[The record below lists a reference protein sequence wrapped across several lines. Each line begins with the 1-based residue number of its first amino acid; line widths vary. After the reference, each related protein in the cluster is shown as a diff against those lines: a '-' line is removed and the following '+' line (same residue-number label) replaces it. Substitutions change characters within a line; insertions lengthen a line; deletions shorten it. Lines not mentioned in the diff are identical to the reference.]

1 MRKALVAVAFALAAV
16 GSLEGQQP
24 VAPRPAATPA
34 QQPASRLAPTPARP
48 PDVPQSAPAPTPAGA
63 PPGPSLTVLKAARV
77 FDGRSDRMIEN
88 GVVII
93 EGSRIRDVGPNLP
106 VPAQATALDLGDAT
120 ILAGFIDSHTHL
132 TEEASENWLS
142 DFYEDLRRPVPE
154 KAIISTAFARRILD
168 AGFTTVR
175 DVGSSDSLD
184 VGLRNAINRGVVP
197 GPRMLV
203 ARYAIGSTGGHCD
216 RTGFPEGSFG
226 SEPGV
231 EKGMIHGPAEARQA
245 VRIEAK
251 YGADVIKTCASG
263 GVLSLGDDVSAPQL
277 SDEELAA
284 LVDEAHR
291 LGKKAAAHAHGDLAA
306 RAAVRAGIDSI
317 EHGSFLTDET
327 LALMK
332 SKGTYL
338 VPTLLAGEWT
348 GGKADKF
355 PPQIAVKARAAL
367 AARSDMFKRAL
378 KSGVRIAFG
387 TDSGVSPHGIN
398 AQEFHLMV
406 DLGMAP
412 AAALRSAG
420 PAAADLL
427 GLGDRIGTL
436 EKGKEADV
444 IAVPGDPLKDI
455 RATERVFFVMK
466 GGRIFRYSPR

>member
-1 MRKALVAVAFALAAV
+1 MRKLFAAAAAFALEAGLVTA
-16 GSLEGQQP
+16 
-24 VAPRPAATPA
+24 A
-34 QQPASRLAPTPARP
+34 QQPPPPRP
-48 PDVPQSAPAPTPAGA
+48 SPAPAPVSRPPAAVPAGPA
-63 PPGPSLTVLKAARV
+63 STKPPLVAIKAARL
-77 FDGRSDRMIEN
+77 FDGRSDHTIEN
-88 GVVII
+88 AVVIV
-93 EGSRIRDVGPNLP
+93 EGTSIRDAGSGLAIPP
-106 VPAQATALDLGDAT
+106 EATALDLGDAT
-120 ILAGFIDSHTHL
+120 LIAGFIDSHTHL
-132 TEEASENWLS
+132 TDEATDNWLS
-142 DFYEDLRRPVPE
+142 DFYEGLRRPVAE
-154 KAIISTAFARRILD
+154 KAIIATAYARRTLE

-175 DVGSSDSLD
+175 DVGSSDSID
-184 VGLRNAINRGVVP
+184 VGLRNAINRGLVP

-203 ARYAIGSTGGHCD
+203 ARNAIGATGGHCD
-216 RTGFPEGSFG
+216 QTGFPEGTFG
-226 SEPGV
+226 REPGD
-231 EKGMIHGPAEARQA
+231 EKGIIHGAAEARQA
-245 VRIEAK
+245 VRLDVK

-263 GVLSLGDDVSAPQL
+263 GVLSLGDDVGSPQL

-291 LGKKAAAHAHGDLAA
+291 LGKKTAAHAHGDLAA

-348 GGKADKF
+348 GGKAEKF

-406 DLGMAP
+406 DLGMSP

-427 GLGDRIGTL
+427 GLGDRIGTI
-436 EKGKEADV
+436 EKGKEADIV
-444 IAVPGDPLKDI
+444 AVPGDPLKDI
-455 RATERVFFVMK
+455 RATERVFFVMR
-466 GGRIFRYSPR
+466 GGRILRYSPR